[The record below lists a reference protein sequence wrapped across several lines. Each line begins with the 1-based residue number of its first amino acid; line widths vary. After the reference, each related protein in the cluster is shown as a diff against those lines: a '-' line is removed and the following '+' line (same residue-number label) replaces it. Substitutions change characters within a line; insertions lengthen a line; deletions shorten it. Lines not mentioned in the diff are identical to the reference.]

1 MKVRAIENNI
11 PIMLANIYST
21 ETFRGD
27 NRVID
32 SNGKIFINAFN
43 EERIISYEISN
54 KLLDSDNLLEEIMCY
69 SF

>member
-11 PIMLANIYST
+11 PIVLANIYST

-43 EERIISYEISN
+43 
-54 KLLDSDNLLEEIMCY
+54 
-69 SF
+69 